1 MNNLDDW
8 LSSLGLN
15 TENEEVVPDEET
27 PNLPVQE
34 IMPAEETPQSLTQN
48 DFDDILSDLG
58 FNEIPEA
65 EVVTEEEEGEEEEN
79 TEEMMEEETE
89 SAPLSEEEEQ
99 EAILQIS
106 NEIATLN
113 QMLTTT
119 VSEASASGEPSTPIA
134 HPLITPNSP
143 TLLIDDSTSRFSG
156 ASWYEEIQKQTI
168 ILAGLG
174 GIGSWLSLQLAR
186 LHPEALFLYDDDEV
200 EMANMS
206 GQLYSLHSIGQAK
219 VNAMATILNSFSS
232 ASHIYAIGERFTEST
247 QACDIM
253 MCGFDNMI
261 ARRVFFEVWKTYV
274 LRKPYEERKKCL
286 YLDGRLSID
295 TLQVLCIKGDDD
307 YNMERYMDDY
317 LFHDEDADETVC
329 SMKQTT
335 FLACMIGSIMTNLFV
350 NFVANQLQPVIPYD
364 LPFFTE
370 YDSQNMIFRTEN

>member
-1 MNNLDDW
+1 M
-8 LSSLGLN
+8 
-15 TENEEVVPDEET
+15 
-27 PNLPVQE
+27 
-34 IMPAEETPQSLTQN
+34 
-48 DFDDILSDLG
+48 
-58 FNEIPEA
+58 
-65 EVVTEEEEGEEEEN
+65 
-79 TEEMMEEETE
+79 
-89 SAPLSEEEEQ
+89 
-99 EAILQIS
+99 
-106 NEIATLN
+106 
-113 QMLTTT
+113 
-119 VSEASASGEPSTPIA
+119 SEASASGEPFTPIA

-206 GQLYSLHSIGQAK
+206 GQLYGLHSIGQAK
-219 VNAMATILNSFSS
+219 VNAMTAILNSFSS
-232 ASHIYAIGERFTEST
+232 TSHIYAIGERFTETT

-317 LFHDEDADETVC
+317 LFHDEDADETIC

-350 NFVANQLQPVIPYD
+350 NFVANQLQPIIPYD